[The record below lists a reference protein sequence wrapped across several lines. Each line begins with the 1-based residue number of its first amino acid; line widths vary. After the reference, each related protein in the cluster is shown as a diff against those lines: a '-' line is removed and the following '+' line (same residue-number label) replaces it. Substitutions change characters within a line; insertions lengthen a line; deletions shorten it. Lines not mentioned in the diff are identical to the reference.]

1 MFENRCEFYS
11 CTSILNVSKYYFLF
25 LFDSIFENNFV
36 FVFIPYPS
44 FVVMSHFSLRML
56 RIFGMIIFPVVIF
69 LSPTRLLQLLFSLIA
84 PSSSFALFLVND
96 KMHLTASACY
106 IEPLYCTG
114 TCHYIQSIEHTFAVA
129 ESAEKFCLILCVFA
143 VI

>member
-56 RIFGMIIFPVVIF
+56 RIFGMIIFPASSFYLPLVF
-69 LSPTRLLQLLFSLIA
+69 CNFFF
-84 PSSSFALFLVND
+84 PSSPLRRLSLSSSSMIKCTSQLPHAISCQYIVLVHAIISNPLNTHSLLPNQQ
-96 KMHLTASACY
+96 KNSA
-106 IEPLYCTG
+106 
-114 TCHYIQSIEHTFAVA
+114 
-129 ESAEKFCLILCVFA
+129 
-143 VI
+143 